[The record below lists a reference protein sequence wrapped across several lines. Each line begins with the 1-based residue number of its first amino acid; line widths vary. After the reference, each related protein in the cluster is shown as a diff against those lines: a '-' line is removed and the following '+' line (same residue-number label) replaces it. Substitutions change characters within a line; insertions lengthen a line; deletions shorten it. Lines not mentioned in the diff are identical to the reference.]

1 MTSAFNYGLNLVPK
15 ENGPIYDSVVE
26 YLSNSFPDRLPA
38 FKKEYAALKESKKD
52 PEGYASIYLTDLLE
66 EDKLLKEGNSLSKPA
81 PRSYSA
87 AVGSAPSYLSP
98 GREGDQEQNGN
109 WSVVGGGGGGGG
121 GGSVASGGG
130 GGGGG
135 GSNRATARNM
145 SKGFFTAKRI
155 ASKSAD
161 GIYKV
166 QVQINPTQAG
176 AIIGVG
182 GETQQKLQRN
192 TKTGISVLDGFILQV
207 QSRIGKKED
216 VEEAL
221 RRIGIKLTSKKNE
234 HIRMTLRKRKN
245 QKTRKNRR

>member
-1 MTSAFNYGLNLVPK
+1 MANPFTYGLNLVPK
-15 ENGPIYDSVVE
+15 EQRPIYDSVVE
-26 YLSNSFPDRLPA
+26 YLSNSFPERLPG
-38 FKKEYAALKESKKD
+38 FQNKYAYSNN
-52 PEGYASIYLTDLLE
+52 PEGYASIYLTDLL
-66 EDKLLKEGNSLSKPA
+66 KEHNKSLSQHV
-81 PRSYSA
+81 PRPYSVV
-87 AVGSAPSYLSP
+87 VGSA
-98 GREGDQEQNGN
+98 GRAGGQEQNRN
-109 WSVVGGGGGGGG
+109 WSVVGRGGRGGGGGGGG

-135 GSNRATARNM
+135 GGGSNRATARNM
-145 SKGFFTAKRI
+145 SKGFFSAERI
-155 ASKSAD
+155 ASRSKD
-161 GIYKV
+161 GVYKV

-207 QSRIGKKED
+207 QSRTGNIEHVK
-216 VEEAL
+216 EAL
-221 RRIGIKLTSKKNE
+221 RRIGEKLTFKKNE

>member
-1 MTSAFNYGLNLVPK
+1 MASAFEYGLNFFKVHR
-15 ENGPIYDSVVE
+15 PIYDSVVE

-38 FKKEYAALKESKKD
+38 FKNKYASSND
-52 PEGYASIYLTDLLE
+52 PEGYASIYLTDLLNE
-66 EDKLLKEGNSLSKPA
+66 YNASLPKPA

-87 AVGSAPSYLSP
+87 AVGSAPAYLSA
-98 GREGDQEQNGN
+98 GRAGDQEQNGN
-109 WSVVGGGGGGGG
+109 WSVVGRGGGGGGGGG

-130 GGGGG
+130 GVLAQPDGGGGG

-145 SKGFFTAKRI
+145 SKGFFSAERI
-155 ASKSAD
+155 ASRSAD
-161 GIYKV
+161 GVYKV

-207 QSRIGKKED
+207 QSRTGNIKD
-216 VEEAL
+216 VKEAL
-221 RRIGIKLTSKKNE
+221 RRIGEKLTFKKNE

>member
-38 FKKEYAALKESKKD
+38 FKKEYAALKDGD
-52 PEGYASIYLTDLLE
+52 PEGYASIYLTDLL
-66 EDKLLKEGNSLSKPA
+66 KEHNKSLPKPA

-98 GREGDQEQNGN
+98 GREGDQNGN
-109 WSVVGGGGGGGG
+109 WRVVGGGGGGGG
-121 GGSVASGGG
+121 GGSVAS

-207 QSRIGKKED
+207 QSRTGNIEHVK
-216 VEEAL
+216 EAL

>member
-1 MTSAFNYGLNLVPK
+1 MAFQYGIKFFNVHR
-15 ENGPIYDSVVE
+15 PIYDSVVE
-26 YLSNSFPDRLPA
+26 YLSNSFSDRLPA
-38 FKKEYAALKESKKD
+38 FKNEYFSSND

-66 EDKLLKEGNSLSKPA
+66 EHKKSLPKPA

-87 AVGSAPSYLSP
+87 AVGSAPAYLSS
-98 GREGDQEQNGN
+98 GRADQEQNGN
-109 WSVVGGGGGGGG
+109 WSVVGRGGRGGGGG
-121 GGSVASGGG
+121 GGSVASGGGGVLAQPDG

-145 SKGFFTAKRI
+145 SKGFFSTERI
-155 ASKSAD
+155 ASTSKD
-161 GIYKV
+161 GYKV

-182 GETQQKLQRN
+182 GKTQQKLQRN
-192 TKTGISVLDGFILQV
+192 TKTGISVLDDGFILQV
-207 QSRIGKKED
+207 QSRTGNIED

-221 RRIGIKLTSKKNE
+221 RRIGEKLTLKKNE

>member
-1 MTSAFNYGLNLVPK
+1 MASAFEYGLKFFNVHR
-15 ENGPIYDSVVE
+15 PIYDSVVE

-38 FKKEYAALKESKKD
+38 FKNEYFSSND
-52 PEGYASIYLTDLLE
+52 PEGYASIYLTDLL
-66 EDKLLKEGNSLSKPA
+66 KEHNKSLPKPA

-87 AVGSAPSYLSP
+87 AVGSAPAYLSS
-98 GREGDQEQNGN
+98 GRADQEQNGN
-109 WSVVGGGGGGGG
+109 WSVVGRGGGGGGGG

-130 GGGGG
+130 GGGG
-135 GSNRATARNM
+135 SNRATARNM
-145 SKGFFTAKRI
+145 SKGFFSAERI
-155 ASKSAD
+155 ASISKD
-161 GIYKV
+161 GVYKV

-207 QSRIGKKED
+207 QSRTGNIEHVK
-216 VEEAL
+216 EAL
-221 RRIGIKLTSKKNE
+221 RRIGEKLTFKKNE

>member
-1 MTSAFNYGLNLVPK
+1 MAEFRDDEGRDQFGLDSRDGLGFSFNRSGVREFIRADDDGVVTHRLFIYQNGSSPNQIEYQESEIFGKDLPVLTPAWQFYGN
-15 ENGPIYDSVVE
+15 
-26 YLSNSFPDRLPA
+26 A
-38 FKKEYAALKESKKD
+38 
-52 PEGYASIYLTDLLE
+52 PEKRGL
-66 EDKLLKEGNSLSKPA
+66 GRPA
-81 PRSYSA
+81 PSHVPELAR
-87 AVGSAPSYLSP
+87 G
-98 GREGDQEQNGN
+98 GR
-109 WSVVGGGGGGGG
+109 GG
-121 GGSVASGGG
+121 GGG

-145 SKGFFTAKRI
+145 SKGFFSAERI
-155 ASKSAD
+155 ASISKD

-207 QSRIGKKED
+207 QSRTGNIKD
-216 VEEAL
+216 VKEAL
-221 RRIGIKLTSKKNE
+221 RRIGEKLTLKKNE
-234 HIRMTLRKRKN
+234 HIRMTQRKRKN

>member
-1 MTSAFNYGLNLVPK
+1 MASAFEYGLNFFKVHR
-15 ENGPIYDSVVE
+15 PIYDSVVE

-38 FKKEYAALKESKKD
+38 FKNEYAAALKDGD
-52 PEGYASIYLTDLLE
+52 PEGYASIYLTDLL
-66 EDKLLKEGNSLSKPA
+66 KEHNKSLPKPA

-87 AVGSAPSYLSP
+87 AVGSAPAYLSA
-98 GREGDQEQNGN
+98 GRPAGDQEQNGN
-109 WSVVGGGGGGGG
+109 WSVVGRGGGGGG

-135 GSNRATARNM
+135 GGSNRAAARNM
-145 SKGFFTAKRI
+145 SKGFFSAERI
-155 ASKSAD
+155 ASRSKD
-161 GIYKV
+161 GVYKV

-207 QSRIGKKED
+207 QSRTGNIEHVK
-216 VEEAL
+216 EAL
-221 RRIGIKLTSKKNE
+221 RRIGEKLTLKKNE